1 MTFLDGLAIGFW
13 LGVVVVC
20 GLRWL
25 GDHYLSPGW
34 DGAPVPLDAFPKVDL
49 STYLRDTDP
58 MESPPI
64 SADERRRILLA
75 QARLSA
81 DVAEM
86 DRVLTREESNEVDR
100 MVGLRWDGG
109 LP

>member
-13 LGVVVVC
+13 LGVLVVS

-58 MESPPI
+58 IESVPI
-64 SADERRRILLA
+64 PADERRRILLA

-81 DVAEM
+81 DVAEL
-86 DRVLTREESNEVDR
+86 DRVLTPQESREVDEW
-100 MVGLRWDGG
+100 VGLR
-109 LP
+109 